1 MRFLTQERSTKEK
14 LAKKFG
20 VAGIPCLVILDA
32 ETAAV
37 CTKNGERKRLVENG
51 WFKPRIVLMLVL
63 SLSWQTNRNYET
75 QKTNRCVF
83 FLSQVVKAF
92 QRVTKRHFLSTV
104 YIKMIIAPR
113 QARDKHSESTQ
124 KKTRAAFSCRQR
136 WTRNFPLGQRA
147 ASTRGGGGS
156 SRGKETVLG
165 RSENSFFEPFYTKM
179 MGLPRQARD
188 KQREND
194 GETRLFSRRRLEA
207 SSGGDND
214 GAASGDSNGDSIW
227 CSGCVW
233 WCDKRTS
240 FAPFYTKNDQFTKT
254 GSGQT

>member
-124 KKTRAAFSCRQR
+124 NQSGVFLQATLDSQLSPGAAGRQHQRRRRQQPRQR
-136 WTRNFPLGQRA
+136 N
-147 ASTRGGGGS
+147 
-156 SRGKETVLG
+156 
-165 RSENSFFEPFYTKM
+165 RSGEV
-179 MGLPRQARD
+179 
-188 KQREND
+188 RE
-194 GETRLFSRRRLEA
+194 ELF
-207 SSGGDND
+207 
-214 GAASGDSNGDSIW
+214 
-227 CSGCVW
+227 
-233 WCDKRTS
+233 
-240 FAPFYTKNDQFTKT
+240 
-254 GSGQT
+254 

>member
-92 QRVTKRHFLSTV
+92 QKVRKRHFLSTV
-104 YIKMIIAPR
+104 FIKCIILPR

-124 KKTRAAFSCRQR
+124 KDMMRFLRLAARHRPAGTLPRGETSLR
-136 WTRNFPLGQRA
+136 FPLI
-147 ASTRGGGGS
+147 
-156 SRGKETVLG
+156 GKNRPILDLFLRING
-165 RSENSFFEPFYTKM
+165 RHIVVH
-179 MGLPRQARD
+179 
-188 KQREND
+188 
-194 GETRLFSRRRLEA
+194 RLV
-207 SSGGDND
+207 G
-214 GAASGDSNGDSIW
+214 
-227 CSGCVW
+227 
-233 WCDKRTS
+233 
-240 FAPFYTKNDQFTKT
+240 
-254 GSGQT
+254 

>member
-124 KKTRAAFSCRQR
+124 NKKSVWRFLAGNAGLATFPWGSGPPAPEAAAAAAAAKKPF
-136 WTRNFPLGQRA
+136 WGGQRRA
-147 ASTRGGGGS
+147 FLSHFIL
-156 SRGKETVLG
+156 K
-165 RSENSFFEPFYTKM
+165 
-179 MGLPRQARD
+179 
-188 KQREND
+188 
-194 GETRLFSRRRLEA
+194 
-207 SSGGDND
+207 
-214 GAASGDSNGDSIW
+214 
-227 CSGCVW
+227 
-233 WCDKRTS
+233 
-240 FAPFYTKNDQFTKT
+240 
-254 GSGQT
+254 